1 MIKQIVP
8 SMAAYGDATLMLF
21 TKRINELIKA
31 DLDNKQLLNSVRN
44 DITDIK
50 KELDYLKKAVRNYG

>member
-21 TKRINELIKA
+21 TKTINELIKA
-31 DLDNKQLLNSVRN
+31 DADNKQLINSVRN